1 MTVFLIM
8 MQRTFVGVDSFSV
21 FQEIYLR
28 TDDPRVSNIVKFSD
42 TIGELKVEV
51 RRDDNS
57 VNIYFWDV
65 LKEYDHEI
73 CNFSYEINHDQ
84 HMTMLVRTS
93 PHYCSNL
100 HRALMMFLYQP
111 IFSHLML
118 ARELFLLNN
127 NLN

>member
-1 MTVFLIM
+1 MIIFFVM

-51 RRDDNS
+51 RHDDNS

-65 LKEYDHEI
+65 LKDYDHEI
-73 CNFSYEINHDQ
+73 CNFSYEIQHDQ
-84 HMTMLVRTS
+84 HITMLVQTS

-100 HRALMMFLYQP
+100 HRPLMMYLFQP
-111 IFSHLML
+111 IFSYLHVSKG
-118 ARELFLLNN
+118 AFLTI
-127 NLN
+127 